1 MPKTYITTNTMTPIP
16 SFIYQK
22 KNQIKMVLL
31 VPLYA
36 LAFILIYRPFDL
48 ERINEQ
54 VLPWFDIAPD
64 LKSTLLSVG
73 VVAIGMLVAVI
84 SRVIMTAYTNKH
96 AISYIGYISWVALE
110 IVIMTLIYTIVAV
123 FSVEQQAI
131 STVFYKTLMRTCLIL
146 LLPYV
151 MIYIYF
157 IWQERVREL
166 KSIRKRLEEDD
177 NALQKAYIQIFD
189 ERGKLQLSVRREHL
203 MVIESADNYVCVWY
217 LNGDIVK
224 KVMVR
229 TTLKLV
235 AEQLASTNIM
245 RCHRSYMI
253 NLDCVR
259 VLRREKEGIFVEFGI
274 DNIPDIPISKTYSE
288 SITRWLMSEQ
298 HN

>member
-1 MPKTYITTNTMTPIP
+1 MTPIP
-16 SFIYQK
+16 SFIYK
-22 KNQIKMVLL
+22 KQNQIKMVLL

-48 ERINEQ
+48 ERLDEQ
-54 VLPWFDIAPD
+54 VMPWLDIAPD
-64 LKSTLLSVG
+64 LKSTLLSIG
-73 VVAIGMLVAVI
+73 VVAIGMMVAII

-96 AISYIGYISWVALE
+96 AISYVGYIVWVALE
-110 IVIMTLIYTIVAV
+110 IVIMTLIYTIVSV
-123 FSVEQQAI
+123 FTTEHQAI
-131 STVFYKTLMRTCLIL
+131 TPVFRNTLTKTILIL
-146 LLPYV
+146 LIPYV
-151 MIYIYF
+151 TMYIYF

-166 KSIRKRLEEDD
+166 KSIRKRLEEDE

-189 ERGKLQLSVRREHL
+189 EKGKLQLSVRREHL
-203 MVIESADNYVCVWY
+203 IVIESADNYVCVWY
-217 LNGDIVK
+217 LNGDTPK

-229 TTLKLV
+229 TTLKQV

-274 DNIPDIPISKTYSE
+274 ENIPDIPISKTYSE
-288 SITRWLMSEQ
+288 SITHWLMSEQ
-298 HN
+298 RG